1 MIDLMMGTV
10 QGKIG
15 EIMEGVKMKTLVEK
29 IEGRWR
35 RNMIL

>member
-1 MIDLMMGTV
+1 MIDLMIGTV

-15 EIMEGVKMKTLVEK
+15 EIMEEVKMKTLVEK